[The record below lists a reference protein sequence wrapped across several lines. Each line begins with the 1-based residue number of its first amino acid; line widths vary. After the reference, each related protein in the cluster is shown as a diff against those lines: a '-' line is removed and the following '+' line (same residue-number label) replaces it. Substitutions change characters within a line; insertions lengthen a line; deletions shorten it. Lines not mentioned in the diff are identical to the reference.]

1 MKKFIEYTGYSNL
14 PISKEVLE
22 IDFSTRKNEIEH
34 ISITFD
40 NKENKGIV
48 IIKIDFTNDI
58 EFELAKRIAEKKI
71 DQIIKGIIFTSGIQV
86 HGIEQTLHNF
96 AEYKSGFS
104 DHSMVLTV
112 PFKFNLTQLDE
123 IKSLTKSEKT
133 NHVYYDLYRQAIN
146 HDDNLGKFMFLYSLL
161 MLVLK
166 TDYQSEVDK
175 FIVKAKKDEKK
186 LKQRSTKLIE
196 QKDGTRKR
204 SKRLETRFTWLRNQ
218 VGHTQE
224 DSEITKAINE
234 MKDCYKVL
242 KEIVK
247 QAIKENI

>member
-1 MKKFIEYTGYSNL
+1 
-14 PISKEVLE
+14 
-22 IDFSTRKNEIEH
+22 
-34 ISITFD
+34 
-40 NKENKGIV
+40 
-48 IIKIDFTNDI
+48 
-58 EFELAKRIAEKKI
+58 
-71 DQIIKGIIFTSGIQV
+71 
-86 HGIEQTLHNF
+86 
-96 AEYKSGFS
+96 
-104 DHSMVLTV
+104 MVLTV
-112 PFKFNLTQLDE
+112 PFKFNLPQLAE
-123 IKSLTKSEKT
+123 IESLTKSDKT

-146 HDDNLGKFMFLYSLL
+146 HDDDLGKFMFLYSLL

-247 QAIKENI
+247 QAIKENL